1 MSQFANPAGRTGEA
15 AQAYTRALLD
25 LLGARVPLEVLG
37 ELPGWLEAHVAT
49 LDDAELRR
57 PEAPEKWSVLQV
69 TAHLLDAE
77 IEHSHRTRH
86 IAAEKDPVIE
96 AYDQDAWAREFN
108 YADADLGVTLHA
120 LSALRMANLRH
131 WARLT
136 PAQLERAG
144 MHRERGRETAA
155 HYLKLA
161 AAHDLVHR
169 RQIERILSA
178 R

>member
-1 MSQFANPAGRTGEA
+1 VSQFANPAGRTGDA
-15 AQAYTRALLD
+15 AQAYVRALLE
-25 LLGARVPLEVLG
+25 LLGDRPPLGVLH
-37 ELPGWLEAHVAT
+37 ELPTWLETHVAS
-49 LDDAELRR
+49 LDHAVLRR
-57 PEAPEKWSVLQV
+57 PEAPGKWSVLEV

-77 IEHSHRTRH
+77 IEHSHRTRQ
-86 IAAEKDPVIE
+86 IVGEASPTIE
-96 AYDQDAWAREFN
+96 AYDQDAWAREFG
-108 YADADLGVTLHA
+108 YADADLPITLRA
-120 LSALRMANLRH
+120 LSALRIANLRH
-131 WARLT
+131 WSRLT

-169 RQIERILSA
+169 RQIDRMLT

>member
-1 MSQFANPAGRTGEA
+1 MSQFANPAGRSGDA

-25 LLGARVPLEVLG
+25 LLGDRAPLDVLG
-37 ELPGWLEAHVAT
+37 ELPAWLEAQVAT

-57 PEAPEKWSVLQV
+57 PEAPGKWSVLEV

-77 IEHSHRTRH
+77 IVHAHRTRQ
-86 IAAEKDPVIE
+86 IAAGKDPAIE
-96 AYDQDAWAREFN
+96 PYDQEAWAREFD

-131 WARLT
+131 WSRLT
-136 PAQLERAG
+136 PVQLERAG
-144 MHRERGRETAA
+144 LHKERGRETAG

-161 AAHDLVHR
+161 AGHDLVHR
-169 RQIERILSA
+169 RQIARILTAS
-178 R
+178 